1 MILCYR
7 QNDTNHLFMG
17 FFNKIA
23 GLYNRVIQSMQDAR
37 DVAFNLPAKVEEN
50 SRLFKTIFDGDW
62 SDRNINDME
71 EVVEE
76 VKHRVIH
83 ELIPAAATLNS
94 LGAFGIMVY
103 TPCQII
109 GGLAIAHIYNPE
121 YTVNPKYM
129 LNIVTV
135 MIYGELAG
143 ELVWSQLVQ
152 ILTPLLTPPI
162 VGVVMTSY
170 MQTLTEMLLNKVHNY
185 FRQEFLNKQKVKTQ
199 NSTQASQTAN
209 SKQTNSEPKATNN
222 TQNSEVI
229 QEANKLLERINQGG
243 KVLFPAQELVFH
255 ELVQEAN
262 NESALTLGRTHIF
275 RGVAGS
281 GKTVILGQLVPHLAE
296 TFRVRHGYYPSILV
310 YHHNNYINKLLA
322 DEIQSAVNAPINIAP
337 LDKSFYKKY
346 VCIHNLSTLKDELYD
361 RKMMNKGLSLKG
373 IKESNERAKKIF
385 DYLNNHTGIFDI
397 IFVDEGQ
404 DISQEEYN
412 LIITLCRSGSKTK
425 SQSIYIFYDDL
436 QNIFGIKDL
445 VLKRVNSQR
454 PIEHFLSSCVR
465 TSKKLVDFTFNTCL
479 GDSIDDISRVELE
492 RLMSLN
498 KLKERS
504 LITEKYME
512 NGRNW
517 ISCNFCVFPGET
529 TPEVRQ
535 FTSNQECCNA
545 VVEDLDQ
552 LFSAQGLENVL
563 KGGVLIQ
570 CFSKN
575 MVQEISNVLYAKFG
589 NRVNR
594 RSGEDIS
601 SQEKRMKLAVEPQ
614 TINVALV
621 WDTKGYDANIVYVI
635 NPDGGD
641 QNPIKKRSLFYVAAT
656 RAKQFLAVYS
666 SIPEKN
672 SPIMQDALRAVQ
684 NLERQLI

>member
-1 MILCYR
+1 M
-7 QNDTNHLFMG
+7 
-17 FFNKIA
+17 
-23 GLYNRVIQSMQDAR
+23 
-37 DVAFNLPAKVEEN
+37 
-50 SRLFKTIFDGDW
+50 
-62 SDRNINDME
+62 
-71 EVVEE
+71 
-76 VKHRVIH
+76 
-83 ELIPAAATLNS
+83 
-94 LGAFGIMVY
+94 
-103 TPCQII
+103 
-109 GGLAIAHIYNPE
+109 
-121 YTVNPKYM
+121 
-129 LNIVTV
+129 
-135 MIYGELAG
+135 
-143 ELVWSQLVQ
+143 
-152 ILTPLLTPPI
+152 
-162 VGVVMTSY
+162 
-170 MQTLTEMLLNKVHNY
+170 
-185 FRQEFLNKQKVKTQ
+185 
-199 NSTQASQTAN
+199 
-209 SKQTNSEPKATNN
+209 
-222 TQNSEVI
+222 
-229 QEANKLLERINQGG
+229 
-243 KVLFPAQELVFH
+243 
-255 ELVQEAN
+255 VQEAN

-535 FTSNQECCNA
+535 FNSNQECCNA